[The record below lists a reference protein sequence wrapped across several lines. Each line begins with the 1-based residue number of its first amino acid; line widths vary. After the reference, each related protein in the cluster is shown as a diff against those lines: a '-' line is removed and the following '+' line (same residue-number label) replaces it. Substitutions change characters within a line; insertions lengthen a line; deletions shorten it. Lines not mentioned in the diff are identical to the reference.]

1 MSCGSCPRRF
11 TSSLLPTPA
20 RLAELDSALRA
31 NILPPELSSVQATIV
46 ATPAELNRYNLEMKR
61 VTNELQRLKSERRAL
76 LSQFEKCRSVF
87 APIRRLPGELLTEIF
102 AMCRP
107 EELYELSK
115 TVTPEE
121 EVDRISHSHLRQLAQ
136 VCSRW
141 NEIVSDSPKL
151 WSHISFN
158 TSVWSD
164 CCASDDTLIDLLEYA
179 LERGRNTP
187 LFIEACV
194 VWTNTSSNYAFELLG
209 EHSHRWHTVC
219 FYSDPR
225 SSAHLIDVEE
235 NLNNLQSLHLES
247 NGSWNSVSTFHV
259 APRLT
264 EFSFVGDSP
273 HDIPHLPWSQIRK
286 LTYIGKNA
294 ANPSECLSLLLRATN
309 VDTALFSLDL
319 RQTFSYV
326 PWSSISSDVKSITLG
341 LAASDSVIGRVF
353 DCFSLPALESFALVP
368 AVPRTNLEYSPPVWP
383 IDQFLALARRS
394 SFDSHL
400 TRFQLRA
407 DVKNV
412 DLLTC
417 LAVLPRLEELV
428 ISDYGSLGME
438 AVISDVFL
446 RGLSTSS
453 HSSSAGAFDILPA
466 LRFLSLTSS
475 LEFTD
480 AVYVELVLSRAAA
493 MRANNLKNLSKS
505 GRPLVVHL
513 YTLPERERELSTQM
527 LNEAFASAIAEG
539 YVLFEAG
546 LAPVSYK
553 TKD

>member
-1 MSCGSCPRRF
+1 MLGGSCPRRF

-31 NILPPELSSVQATIV
+31 NTFPPELSSVQATIV
-46 ATPAELNRYNLEMKR
+46 ATPAELDRYNSEMKR
-61 VTNELQRLKSERRAL
+61 VKNELQRLKSERRAL

-107 EELYELSK
+107 KELYDLSK

-121 EVDRISHSHLRQLAQ
+121 ELDRISHLHLRQLAQ

-187 LFIEACV
+187 LIIEACV

-209 EHSHRWHTVC
+209 EHSHRWYTVR
-219 FYSDPR
+219 FYSDPC
-225 SSAHLIDVEE
+225 SSAHLIDIEE
-235 NLNNLQSLHLES
+235 KLNNLQSLHLEI
-247 NGSWNSVSTFHV
+247 NGSWNSVSTFRI

-264 EFSFVGDSP
+264 EFSFIGESP
-273 HDIPHLPWSQIRK
+273 QDIPHLPWSQLRK
-286 LTYIGKNA
+286 LTYVGKNA
-294 ANPSECLSLLLRATN
+294 ANPSECLSLLVRATN
-309 VDTALFSLDL
+309 VESAFFNLDL

-326 PWSSISSDVKSITLG
+326 PLSSISSNVKTITLALDG
-341 LAASDSVIGRVF
+341 SDSVIGRVF
-353 DCFSLPALESFALVP
+353 DFFSLPALESFALVP
-368 AVPRTNLEYSPPVWP
+368 RTKSDHSPPAWP

-394 SFDSHL
+394 SFDAHL
-400 TRFQLRA
+400 TRFHLQA
-407 DVKNV
+407 DVKDV

-417 LAVLPRLEELV
+417 LTLLPRVEEL
-428 ISDYGSLGME
+428 IIADCDSFGTNG

-453 HSSSAGAFDILPA
+453 YSSASAGAFDILPA

-480 AVYVELVLSRAAA
+480 AVYVDLVLSRAAA
-493 MRANNLKNLSKS
+493 IRANSLKILSNS
-505 GRPLVVHL
+505 GRLLAHL
-513 YTLPERERELSTQM
+513 YYLPERERELSTQM
-527 LNEAFASAIAEG
+527 MNETFANAIVEG
-539 YVLFEAG
+539 CVLFAAG
-546 LAPVSYK
+546 PVPV
-553 TKD
+553 